1 MCFDAVVQSMFI
13 WVGLIYIPIYI
24 YIYDRFVNVAVWLI
38 TSIHNAFFCSAP
50 SSTSSPLSFSPL
62 LLTEPL
68 SHSKVQNAN
77 QLATTCSN
85 ARRSPTP
92 TIPQAT
98 PFQIPLCPTKS
109 ETRTWNLIRMK
120 RKRKKRKRKN
130 PPPTSPRKWY
140 PLIDN

>member
-13 WVGLIYIPIYI
+13 WIYI
-24 YIYDRFVNVAVWLI
+24 YIYDRFVNVAVFL
-38 TSIHNAFFCSAP
+38 TSIHNVFFCSAP

-85 ARRSPTP
+85 ARTSPTP
-92 TIPQAT
+92 SIPQAT

-120 RKRKKRKRKN
+120 RKEKRKK
-130 PPPTSPRKWY
+130 PLPISPRKWY

>member
-13 WVGLIYIPIYI
+13 WIYI
-24 YIYDRFVNVAVWLI
+24 YIYDRFVNVAVFL
-38 TSIHNAFFCSAP
+38 TSIHNVFFCSAP
-50 SSTSSPLSFSPL
+50 SSTSSPSSSSPL
-62 LLTEPL
+62 PLTEPL
-68 SHSKVQNAN
+68 SHSQVQNAN

-109 ETRTWNLIRMK
+109 KTRTWNLIRMK
-120 RKRKKRKRKN
+120 KKEEKKRKN
-130 PPPTSPRKWY
+130 PPSISPRKWN
-140 PLIDN
+140 PLINIHTTNP